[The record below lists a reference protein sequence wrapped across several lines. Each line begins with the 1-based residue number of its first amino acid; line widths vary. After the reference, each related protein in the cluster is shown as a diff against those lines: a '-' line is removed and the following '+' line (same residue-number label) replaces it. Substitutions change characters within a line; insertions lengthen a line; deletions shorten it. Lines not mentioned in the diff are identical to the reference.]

1 MAGEIDDMD
10 EVSLDQEEIQDQME
24 HQENQQWE
32 QEWEQAQVPTQRK
45 TDSLFSLFQKVWKSP
60 DSSKV
65 ANLNNVEL
73 GRLDISVRNSQ
84 YLNLLA
90 QTFHHQKFGQFFK
103 ANGEIVLSTSA
114 SKKGWFTELFVS
126 QKKFTTRATASQS
139 SGAPTEKQ
147 KQRWNIFGSRS
158 SSPSDEV
165 S

>member
-1 MAGEIDDMD
+1 MAEEINMD
-10 EVSLDQEEIQDQME
+10 EEEGLLDQEEIQDQME
-24 HQENQQWE
+24 HQENQQWD

-45 TDSLFSLFQKVWKSP
+45 TDSLFSLFQKVWKSI

-84 YLNLLA
+84 YLNLLS
-90 QTFHHQKFGQFFK
+90 QTFHHKKFGDFFK

-126 QKKFTTRATASQS
+126 QKKFTTRSTATQS
-139 SGAPTEKQ
+139 AATEKQ

-158 SSPSDEV
+158 SSPSDEAA
-165 S
+165 